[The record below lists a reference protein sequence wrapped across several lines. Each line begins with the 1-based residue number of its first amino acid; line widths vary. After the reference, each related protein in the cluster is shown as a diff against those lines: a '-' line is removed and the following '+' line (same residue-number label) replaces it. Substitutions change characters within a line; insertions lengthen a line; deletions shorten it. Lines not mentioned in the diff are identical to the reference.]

1 VTTGGGAPLPEAP
14 LTLDDVERAA
24 HGLGGRV
31 HRTPL
36 LTSRTLSELV
46 GAPVLLKAELL
57 QKTGSFKPR
66 GVFTRLDALTDAE
79 RGRGVISI
87 SAGNHAQALAYAC
100 AREGI
105 DCLVVMWRGA
115 SPLKLAAARGYGTA
129 VDLESAGPDAA
140 FGRLAQLIEE
150 TGRTLV
156 HPFDD
161 VRVMAG
167 QGTVGLEILDD
178 APAVD
183 VVLVPVG
190 GGGLV
195 SGVATALKGRRAD
208 VRVVAV
214 EPEGSA
220 VLHRSLAEGRP
231 ARLEGGS
238 SIADGLVCP
247 IVGERCFAAAEVGVD
262 ESVTVT
268 DDEIRAGM
276 RFLYTRAKLA
286 AEPAG
291 AAAAAALV
299 AGRVDV
305 GGASGVAVVVSGGNV
320 AGEMASGILA
330 EA

>member
-1 VTTGGGAPLPEAP
+1 MPDAPI
-14 LTLDDVERAA
+14 TLDDVERAA
-24 HGLGGRV
+24 RGLDGRV

-36 LTSRTLSELV
+36 LTSRTLGELV
-46 GAPVLLKAELL
+46 GAPVLLKGELL

-66 GVFTRLDALTDAE
+66 GVFTRLDALSDEE
-79 RGRGVISI
+79 RRRGVISI

-100 AREGI
+100 AQEGI

-115 SPLKLAAARGYGTA
+115 SPLKLAAARGYGAA

-140 FGRLAQLIEE
+140 FDRLAVLMEE

-161 VRVMAG
+161 AYVIAG

-178 APAVD
+178 APGVE
-183 VVLVPVG
+183 VVVVPVG
-190 GGGLV
+190 GGGLMA
-195 SGVATALKGRRAD
+195 GVATAAKGRREP

-220 VLHRSLAEGRP
+220 VLNRSLAAGKP
-231 ARLEGGS
+231 VRLEGSS

-247 IVGERCFAAAEVGVD
+247 IVGERCFRAATAGVD
-262 ESVTVT
+262 ESVTVS

-276 RFLYTRAKLA
+276 RFLYGRAKLA

-291 AAAAAALV
+291 AAGVAALL
-299 AGRVDV
+299 AGKVDV
-305 GGASGVAVVVSGGNV
+305 GGAAGVAVVVSGGNV
-320 AGEMASGILA
+320 AAEMVSGILA
-330 EA
+330 ES